1 MTVKVMLTKCAT
13 TTDFHSV
20 TSFKTWPVF
29 FFPEKL
35 LKQTAA
41 WNKRNLKNEM
51 KCFKVKGPKQAKAA
65 VSVLHV
71 I

>member
-1 MTVKVMLTKCAT
+1 MCN
-13 TTDFHSV
+13 SV
-20 TSFKTWPVF
+20 ASFKSWPVF

-51 KCFKVKGPKQAKAA
+51 KCMKCFKVRGPKQAKAA

-71 I
+71 E